1 MRLLIAFFCVGL
13 ASSVF
18 ADESSVYSCRFEN
31 DPHGFSS
38 IRMKRYFSAEQ
49 GMDLGKVD
57 LIQNFI
63 VVESTS
69 AKVYQIPLLDND
81 TYIQLWYAPN
91 LRVDAQLSYSQSSQ
105 EFRATY
111 NKNSEKIKLVCTE
124 LRN

>member
-1 MRLLIAFFCVGL
+1 
-13 ASSVF
+13 
-18 ADESSVYSCRFEN
+18 
-31 DPHGFSS
+31 
-38 IRMKRYFSAEQ
+38 
-49 GMDLGKVD
+49 MDLGKVD

>member
-1 MRLLIAFFCVGL
+1 MRFLIAFFCVGL
-13 ASSVF
+13 ASSAF

-69 AKVYQIPLLDND
+69 TKVYQIPLLDND

-111 NKNSEKIKLVCTE
+111 YKNSEKIKLVCTE